1 MSGNSAASSCI
12 ARSNIPSEPET
23 NDAMQNPGSLK
34 PYLIFRLG
42 EELFAADVNNVL
54 EILEIPKITKVPRS
68 PEYMR
73 GVINLRGSV
82 LPVVDARIKF
92 GLPPTEDTVDTCI
105 IVMRVEI
112 EGRVLTVGAVTDG
125 VLEVLEIGS
134 EQVQAA
140 PTVGSAYRTG
150 PVQGMIDHGGV
161 FIIMLDVAR
170 VFNGEETEQMAV
182 TGAQAA

>member
-1 MSGNSAASSCI
+1 
-12 ARSNIPSEPET
+12 
-23 NDAMQNPGSLK
+23 MQTTGSLK

-42 EELFAADVNNVL
+42 QELFAADVNNVL

-68 PEYMR
+68 PEFMR

-92 GLPPTEDTVDTCI
+92 GLPPAEDTVDTCI

-125 VLEVLEIGS
+125 VLEVLEIGT

-140 PTVGSAYRTG
+140 PTVGSAYHTD
-150 PVQGMIDHGGV
+150 PVQGMIEHDGD

-170 VFNGEETEQMAV
+170 VFTSQETEQMSV

>member
-1 MSGNSAASSCI
+1 M
-12 ARSNIPSEPET
+12 T
-23 NDAMQNPGSLK
+23 HMQTTGSLK

-42 EELFAADVNNVL
+42 QELFAADVNNVL

-68 PEYMR
+68 PKFMR

-112 EGRVLTVGAVTDG
+112 D
-125 VLEVLEIGS
+125 S
-134 EQVQAA
+134 DQVQAA
-140 PTVGSAYRTG
+140 PTVGSAYHTD
-150 PVQGMIDHGGV
+150 PVQGMIEHDGA

-170 VFNGEETEQMAV
+170 VFNGQETEQ
-182 TGAQAA
+182 

>member
-1 MSGNSAASSCI
+1 
-12 ARSNIPSEPET
+12 
-23 NDAMQNPGSLK
+23 MQNTGSLN

-42 EELFAADVNNVL
+42 QELFAADVNNVL
-54 EILEIPKITKVPRS
+54 EILQIPKITKVPRS
-68 PEYMR
+68 PEFMR

-92 GLPPTEDTVDTCI
+92 GLPAAEDTVDTCI

-125 VLEVLEIGS
+125 VLEVREIAA
-134 EQVQAA
+134 EEVQAA
-140 PTVGSAYRTG
+140 PTVGSAYHTD
-150 PVQGMIDHGGV
+150 PVQGMVEREGD

-170 VFNGEETEQMAV
+170 VFNSQETEEISV
-182 TGAQAA
+182 SSAQAA